1 MLILRYVLVF
11 LCCSV
16 HCSFAQQTAF
26 YTKNSNKQTQ
36 FNYQW
41 KEQDKTYNLAFSI
54 PNTTL
59 YAMPAS
65 PANFNQQLLIDS
77 VYRSVMMHAKTIDPT
92 VARVRVRKARDGLS
106 FNVRSSHSTDEILA
120 QLSAANEE
128 AKQVYL
134 DEKLLVAHQ
143 VINNSTSL
151 RHDYSKYVSLS
162 SESIKAVANAIV
174 EIQQNKSP
182 REFIEIAL
190 SWIQTIPYNTIESRL
205 NSNGSG
211 FVSPRDLLIQNKG
224 DCDSKST
231 LLAALLKAYNPKLD
245 VQMVYLSD
253 HALLGLAIKPKS
265 TDITVKRQGIE
276 YVLIE
281 PTGPAQYPIGKV
293 SDSTNMSLR
302 NRQFS
307 MIQL

>member
-1 MLILRYVLVF
+1 MLVLRYVLVF
-11 LCCSV
+11 LCCSM
-16 HCSFAQQTAF
+16 HCAFAQQTAF
-26 YTKNSNKQTQ
+26 HAKNSNKQTK
-36 FNYQW
+36 FSYKW
-41 KEQDKTYNLAFSI
+41 KEHDKTYNLSFSI

-65 PANFNQQLLIDS
+65 PASFNQQLLIDS
-77 VYRSVMMHAKTIDPT
+77 VYRSVMLHAKTIDPR
-92 VARVRVRKARDGLS
+92 VARIRVRKARDGLS
-106 FNVRSSHSTDEILA
+106 FNVQSSQSADEILA
-120 QLSAANEE
+120 QLSAANEQ
-128 AKQVYL
+128 AKQAYL
-134 DEKLLVAHQ
+134 DEKMLVAHQ
-143 VINNSTSL
+143 VVNNNTSL
-151 RHDYSKYVSLS
+151 RHDYTKYVLLS
-162 SESIKAVANAIV
+162 SSSLKVVADAIV

-182 REFIEIAL
+182 REFVEIAL

-211 FVSPRDLLIQNKG
+211 FISPRDLLVQNKG

-245 VQMVYLSD
+245 LQMIYLSD
-253 HALLGLAIKPKS
+253 HALLGLAIKPKP
-265 TDITVKRQGIE
+265 TDITVKQKGIE

-293 SDSTNMSLR
+293 SDDTSMDLR